1 MIWISLFLI
10 CLFAGAV
17 GGSIVANSKNE
28 KDEEENTYDI
38 WDKKDEIIPFKIKI
52 KDVLKKSDV
61 FLQLIMSSFKETAKE
76 IKKSKVRK

>member
-10 CLFAGAV
+10 CLFAGAI
-17 GGSIVANSKNE
+17 GGTIVANSTNE

-61 FLQLIMSSFKETAKE
+61 FLQLIVSSFKETAKE

>member
-61 FLQLIMSSFKETAKE
+61 FLQLIVSSFKETAKE